1 MQFPGPP
8 RKAPTLSPG
17 SGSHLCSCPRH
28 WPQGS
33 KVYPCAEQYSVDL
46 KKLHS
51 VRVASYVYLGQNKDD
66 SLGDSILD
74 SSEKLLQRE
83 VGKVSLYMISVKAG
97 STCNQA
103 PVFCRKFPLVLWGPL
118 LVTRSSHHREG
129 LYCCS
134 RCEELT
140 RIGLIRLVP
149 ENTYLPEDL
158 LCQFS
163 SDHRVPRFCSLLS
176 TLNSFLG
183 VLKISS
189 TRFNPCRGRWQVPIH
204 RWQWEAHVEPSFP
217 ARLEGRGKSHL
228 LLVCSSFYTLLDLV
242 CLVFEDFCIC
252 ISIHERYWPVGLSS
266 CVSLPNLGSR
276 VILAS

>member
-74 SSEKLLQRE
+74 SSEKLLQRSRE
-83 VGKVSLYMISVKAG
+83 ESQYTCGFGEEAIHAIKHFFLRMI
-97 STCNQA
+97 
-103 PVFCRKFPLVLWGPL
+103 L